1 MIFENLTDK
10 SSAYRVI
17 LKLKFSFFVSFYV
30 VFFAFQETMAAVLNH
45 LKKVASNAD
54 KNKMNIVNLAIC
66 FGPVLLCPSPVSSG
80 GTSLD
85 FKKHIE
91 VLKYLLEI
99 WPVNYGKLIM

>member
-1 MIFENLTDK
+1 
-10 SSAYRVI
+10 
-17 LKLKFSFFVSFYV
+17 
-30 VFFAFQETMAAVLNH
+30 MASVLNH
-45 LKKVASNAD
+45 LKKVASKAD

-66 FGPVLLCPSPVSSG
+66 FGPVLLCPSPVSG

-99 WPVNYGKLIM
+99 WPENYGRYWHFIHFKL